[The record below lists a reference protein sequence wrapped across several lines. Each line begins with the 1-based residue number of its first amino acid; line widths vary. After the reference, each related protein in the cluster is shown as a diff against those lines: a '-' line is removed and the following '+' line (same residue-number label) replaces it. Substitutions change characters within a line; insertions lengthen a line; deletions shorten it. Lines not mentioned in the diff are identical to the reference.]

1 MEVKGQKLSP
11 SGLRHEFLE
20 GHPQEA
26 RKQFEEPTTK
36 WVKEQVIEGEL
47 WRSGE
52 LTGRIHQVGQG
63 VVDG

>member
-11 SGLRHEFLE
+11 SGSRREFLE

-26 RKQFEEPTTK
+26 RKQLEEPTTK
-36 WVKEQVIEGEL
+36 WVMEQVLNGKPQ
-47 WRSGE
+47 RSGE
-52 LTGRIHQVGQG
+52 LTGRINQVSQG